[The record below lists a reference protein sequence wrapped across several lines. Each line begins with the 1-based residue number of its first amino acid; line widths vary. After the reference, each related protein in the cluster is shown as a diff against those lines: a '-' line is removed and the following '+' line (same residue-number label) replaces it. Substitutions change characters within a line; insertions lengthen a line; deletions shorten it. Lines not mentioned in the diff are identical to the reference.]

1 MLSCEL
7 EHLWNGKCAVLWHK
21 QMLDVVDFEG
31 FLALT
36 KYVLHEVHID
46 GVEVRKVIA
55 HIHSEQTSD
64 ERCK

>member
-1 MLSCEL
+1 
-7 EHLWNGKCAVLWHK
+7 
-21 QMLDVVDFEG
+21 MLDVVDFEG